1 MKRKVFYLFIFVFL
15 IYGVDCHA
23 EALKEK
29 YKKIQ
34 DDIKENKEK
43 LDQAKKKESSILS
56 EIERAGRELNKI
68 NSEITRDRKK
78 IKELEDN
85 IKVVKADITKTTKV
99 VQAVKKNLKKRFQ
112 LIQRY
117 GYGLDRLIVVLNAED
132 FNELLKVN
140 RYMARLTTTEYKQMK
155 EYKDLS
161 AKLSDK
167 EKSIRVM
174 YEDINK
180 RNEQLIAAE
189 NSLIRKKQEHQN
201 ILSSVKKE
209 QFKYAAMLNELESTS
224 KQIKE
229 IIEKSDSDLSDQGK
243 EFRSLKGSLRWPV
256 KGQVSIPYGSHQD
269 PQFKTPV
276 FRYGIYISTDD
287 NEKVHAVYE
296 GKVAYADTFKGL
308 GQVVILSHGLGYHTV
323 YANLSSISQKQADYV
338 KAGDVLGIA
347 GASGVLNATGIY
359 FEVRYKGKPVDPM
372 QWLKQR

>member
-1 MKRKVFYLFIFVFL
+1 MKIKMFYLFIFVFL
-15 IYGVDCHA
+15 LYGIDCHA

-34 DDIKENKEK
+34 DDIKANKEK
-43 LDQAKKKESSILS
+43 LDKAKKKESSIMTD
-56 EIERAGRELNKI
+56 IERAGRELNKI
-68 NSEITRDRKK
+68 NSEIIRDRKK
-78 IKELEDN
+78 IKDLEDN
-85 IKVVKADITKTTKV
+85 IKVVKADIAKTTKA
-99 VQAVKKNLKKRFQ
+99 VQAVKKNLKRRFQ

-155 EYKDLS
+155 EYRDLS

-167 EKSIRVM
+167 EKSLKGM
-174 YEDINK
+174 YGDINQ
-180 RNEQLIAAE
+180 RNEQLVAAE
-189 NSLIRKKQEHQN
+189 NSLVKKKQEHEH

-209 QFKYAAMLNELESTS
+209 QFKYASLLNELESTS

-229 IIEKSDSDLSDQGK
+229 IIQRSDSDLSEQGN
-243 EFRSLKGSLRWPV
+243 EFRSLKGSLPWPV
-256 KGQVSIPYGSHQD
+256 RGQVSIPYGSHQD

-276 FRYGIYISTDD
+276 FRYGIYISTND
-287 NEKVHAVYE
+287 NEKVRAVYE
-296 GKVAYADTFKGL
+296 GKVVYADTFKGL

-323 YANLSSISQKQADYV
+323 YANLSSIAQKQGEYV
-338 KAGDVLGIA
+338 KKGDMLGIA